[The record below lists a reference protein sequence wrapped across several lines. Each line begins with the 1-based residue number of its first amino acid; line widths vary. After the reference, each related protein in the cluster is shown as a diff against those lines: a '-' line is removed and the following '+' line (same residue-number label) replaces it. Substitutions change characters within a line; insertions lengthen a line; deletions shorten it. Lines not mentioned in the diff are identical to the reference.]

1 MNKVYNI
8 CELAANGN
16 VSKIRDVFENNPL
29 HPIDERDINGMTPYL
44 QAAKNGHVNV
54 MELLKDLGA
63 NINAFDNSGN
73 TALALAVAN
82 DNNTA
87 VYYCLGL
94 GADPDVTYNYEHI
107 LHVAIYSK
115 NMLVVEELIKYGAD
129 PTIVNKSGY
138 DCRQL
143 VIRFFNPSEVKYFN
157 GLLVKYGWL

>member
-8 CELAANGN
+8 CELSKNGD
-16 VSKIRDVFENNPL
+16 VAQIREIFNNNPF

-44 QAAKNGHVNV
+44 HGAQNGHVDV
-54 MELLKDLGA
+54 MDLLKELGT

-87 VYYCLGL
+87 VYYCLNQ

-107 LHVAIYSK
+107 LHVAIYCK

-129 PTIVNKSGY
+129 PTIITKSGD
-138 DCRQL
+138 DCLQL
-143 VIRFFNPSEVKYFN
+143 VTRFFNKEDVKYFN
-157 GLLVKYGWL
+157 DLLVKYGWL